1 MDAIVITDVSKRFGS
16 NQALNKVSLT
26 VPKGEIYGFL
36 GPNGAGKTTTIRCL
50 MDFIRPDSGSIKVFG
65 ADAFTDAVKVK
76 SYLGYLPADI
86 QQYGKWT
93 AAEHIAFYESVR
105 GPAPDATKMIK
116 ELDLNLDIEAR
127 HLSSG
132 NKQKLALVLAMMH
145 HPKLLVLDEPTRGL
159 DPLLQETIY
168 TLLRSYRDKG
178 GTVFISSHNLAEVE
192 KICDHVGIIRAGQVV
207 ASESIGAIRR
217 MNIHMV
223 SVRFD
228 KPFKPKDF
236 EADNITLVHKSEL
249 QLICKVKGDL
259 NPILKKLAGYSVKDV
274 EITHASLE
282 DAFMEYYEKEAV

>member
-93 AAEHIAFYESVR
+93 AAEHIAFYESVC

-217 MNIHMV
+217 MNIHMITI
-223 SVRFD
+223 RFE

-259 NPILKKLAGYSVKDV
+259 NPILNKLAGYSVKDV

-282 DAFMEYYEKEAV
+282 DAFMEYYEKEAA

>member
-217 MNIHMV
+217 MNIHMITI
-223 SVRFD
+223 RFE

-259 NPILKKLAGYSVKDV
+259 NPILNKLAGYSVKDV

-282 DAFMEYYEKEAV
+282 DAFMEYYEKEAA